1 MKMTTI
7 PRGGW
12 EVTEGSA
19 AEGREEATIRGER
32 DLNGEGVAGTE
43 ISLSMYF

>member
-12 EVTEGSA
+12 EVTEGSP

-32 DLNGEGVAGTE
+32 DLNGDGVAEAE
-43 ISLSMYF
+43 IRSSMYF